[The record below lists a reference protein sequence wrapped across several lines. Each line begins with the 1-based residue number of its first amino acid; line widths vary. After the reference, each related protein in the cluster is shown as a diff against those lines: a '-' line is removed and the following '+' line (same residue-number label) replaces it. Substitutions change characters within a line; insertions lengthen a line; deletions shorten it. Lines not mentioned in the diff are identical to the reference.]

1 MPARPKVTVVGS
13 YNTDLAVRT
22 PRMPEKGETI
32 LGGPF
37 FSGPGGKG
45 ANQAVAAAR
54 LGAEVTMVAKLG
66 KDQFGDLAVS
76 NLQKENIHI
85 DYVFRTDESHTGVA
99 FIIVDDTGENLIVVA
114 SGTNNLLTP
123 ADIDL
128 ARKAI
133 VDADVVLFQLESPIE
148 TVRYAMRLA
157 HEAGVTVLL
166 NPAPGR
172 ALESDILT
180 MCDILTPNQT
190 EAEIITG
197 LPISTPHQA
206 DTAAEALLS
215 TGVKIAVL
223 TLGADGALLATAEGK
238 QVLPAFQVNVV
249 DTTGAGDAFN
259 GALAVA
265 VAEEQPLNYAVM
277 FANAAAAL
285 QVTKVGTAP
294 AMPTRKE
301 VEKFINN
308 SI

>member
-1 MPARPKVTVVGS
+1 MRSKPRVTIVGS

-22 PRMPEKGETI
+22 PRMPAKGETI

-66 KDQFGDLAVS
+66 NDLFGDQAVA
-76 NLQKENIHI
+76 NFQQENIQT
-85 DYVFRTDESHTGVA
+85 DYVFRTEASHTGVA
-99 FIIVDDTGENLIVVA
+99 FIIVDDTGENMIVVA
-114 SGTNNLLTP
+114 SGTNHLLTP
-123 ADIDL
+123 DDIDR
-128 ARKAI
+128 AHHAI
-133 VDADVVLFQLESPIE
+133 VNADVVLFQLESPIE
-148 TVRYAMRLA
+148 TVYHGMQVA

-172 ALESDILT
+172 ALNPATLSLV
-180 MCDILTPNQT
+180 DILTPNQT

-197 LPISTPHQA
+197 LPVSTPQQA
-206 DTAAEALLS
+206 LIAAETLL
-215 TGVKIAVL
+215 TYGVKIAIL
-223 TLGADGALLATAEGK
+223 TLGSDGALITTPENHRVVSAYK
-238 QVLPAFQVNVV
+238 VNVV

-265 VAEEQPLNYAVM
+265 VAEGQSLEEAVD

-285 QVTKVGTAP
+285 QVTKVGTAS
-294 AMPTRKE
+294 AMPTRNE
-301 VEKFINN
+301 VEVLLQT
-308 SI
+308 S